1 LFTTLN
7 FSFSSYLFPERRQFA
22 LASIFLHTRSSV
34 STRGEPLVINKVL
47 VLVMVVLIAVVV
59 NVPAFAQ
66 AADLGLEWG
75 SQEWLIEQYGDEFG
89 DVTTFCETAGQ
100 TADTIAGWGATHPG
114 LYELCGW
121 SVE

>member
-1 LFTTLN
+1 ML
-7 FSFSSYLFPERRQFA
+7 
-22 LASIFLHTRSSV
+22 
-34 STRGEPLVINKVL
+34 NKVL
-47 VLVMVVLIAVVV
+47 ILVMVLLIAVVV

-66 AADLGLEWG
+66 TADLGQEWG

-100 TADTIAGWGATHPG
+100 TADTIAGWGAAHPG

-121 SVE
+121 SVEQ

>member
-1 LFTTLN
+1 M
-7 FSFSSYLFPERRQFA
+7 
-22 LASIFLHTRSSV
+22 
-34 STRGEPLVINKVL
+34 RGEPLVLNKVL

-66 AADLGLEWG
+66 ASDLGLEWG
-75 SQEWLIEQYGDEFG
+75 SQEWLIAQYGDEFG

-100 TADTIAGWGATHPG
+100 AADTIAGWGATHPG
-114 LYELCGW
+114 LYKLCGW

>member
-1 LFTTLN
+1 ML
-7 FSFSSYLFPERRQFA
+7 
-22 LASIFLHTRSSV
+22 
-34 STRGEPLVINKVL
+34 NKVL
-47 VLVMVVLIAVVV
+47 VLVMVLLIAVVV

-66 AADLGLEWG
+66 ADLGLEWG

-100 TADTIAGWGATHPG
+100 TADTIAGWGAAHPG